1 MPTSATPAPAA
12 TARASRSGV
21 VEPPVHAAS
30 GTPAPATVTVKA
42 PRPDVVE
49 PPVRVASDSPASA
62 AVTVKA
68 PPPGVVAPAAPP
80 VNGLASA
87 PRPTSTVSATLEPS
101 SGLRVTW
108 LGHAAFEVI
117 SPGGTRLLIDPWL
130 KDNPSTPTEWKSLT
144 RYAEEKPA
152 AILVTHAHGDHA
164 GDVPEL
170 ARVTGALVVTTGEHL
185 RAMKIPEA
193 QQHSVNVGGGFT
205 IGDIQVHAVPAMHST
220 EPGGRPLG
228 YVLTFADGR
237 SLYHTGDTWLFGDM
251 SLIQELFHPDIVLL
265 AAGGG
270 RWALG
275 PSTAALAI
283 RKYFRPSLII
293 PMHYGTF
300 EPLSTEA
307 DVRAAFRGDR
317 RVRFLTPGQRTAL

>member
-1 MPTSATPAPAA
+1 MRRPHAFVPCLLLSLSFVPTA
-12 TARASRSGV
+12 
-21 VEPPVHAAS
+21 HA
-30 GTPAPATVTVKA
+30 
-42 PRPDVVE
+42 
-49 PPVRVASDSPASA
+49 ASDSPVPTAPVARAGSAS
-62 AVTVKA
+62 
-68 PPPGVVAPAAPP
+68 
-80 VNGLASA
+80 
-87 PRPTSTVSATLEPS
+87 EPS

-130 KDNPSTPTEWKSLT
+130 TDNPSTPTAWKSLT
-144 RYAEEKPA
+144 RFAEEKPA

-205 IGDIQVHAVPAMHST
+205 LGDVQVHAVPAMHST

-275 PSTAALAI
+275 PDTAALAI
-283 RKYFRPSLII
+283 KKYFRPSLII

-300 EPLSTEA
+300 EPLSTEPQ
-307 DVRAAFRGDR
+307 VRAAFRGDR